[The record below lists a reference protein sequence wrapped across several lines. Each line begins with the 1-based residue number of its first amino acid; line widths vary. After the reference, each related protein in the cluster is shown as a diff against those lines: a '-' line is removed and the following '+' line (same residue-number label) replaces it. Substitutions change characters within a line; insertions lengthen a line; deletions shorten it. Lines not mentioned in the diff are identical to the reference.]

1 VAKLV
6 KTISQLLMTMVGGMM
21 MMTIGLS
28 TMVSSLVRLTL
39 LLILPSWSNPTDQAK
54 GLEHNRPRAKVF
66 HRESAG
72 AAAVF
77 LTMLEGMVYTIGAI
91 FAAIALYLLSRWY
104 KGQSIPFM
112 QVFNPEVT
120 TMADL
125 EMQPARRMPI
135 TPDVIRT

>member
-1 VAKLV
+1 
-6 KTISQLLMTMVGGMM
+6 MY
-21 MMTIGLS
+21 LS
-28 TMVSSLVRLTL
+28 VVFTFV
-39 LLILPSWSNPTDQAK
+39 TDQAK
-54 GLEHNRPRAKVF
+54 GLEANRPRVKVV
-66 HRESAG
+66 HTESAG

-91 FAAIALYLLSRWY
+91 FAAAALYVLSRWY

-112 QVFNPEVT
+112 QVFTPESSAV
-120 TMADL
+120 ADL

>member
-1 VAKLV
+1 VLLCLFSSSHLTSLPCSRLV
-6 KTISQLLMTMVGGMM
+6 C
-21 MMTIGLS
+21 
-28 TMVSSLVRLTL
+28 
-39 LLILPSWSNPTDQAK
+39 PSDQAK
-54 GLEHNRPRAKVF
+54 GLEHNRHRVKVV